1 MIQRR
6 RPIESAIAE
15 RKMFNMGGM
24 AVPMPQPT
32 YMDLMQQGIMGMPQQ
47 PQGIMASSQ
56 PLVDAIAADAN
67 NPYGGDTLSMAQGG
81 VAKFQRG
88 GLSRTQSSSMALPY
102 ATDQQMAAA
111 QASADKQAPFA
122 PVKGARP
129 TIGIG
134 ESPEDML
141 RRRGMRPSELV
152 NEMFP
157 YSASTGRDFMGPLM
171 MRPGFVGT
179 DPRGESSPI
188 ERGGEFVAN
197 FIDQAARGL
206 SQVSNSFGRTI
217 KDIGEGLVTRAPQDV
232 GSATIIS
239 QVSAVNDALR
249 RMPKV
254 LGVSDEEL
262 GATIKDI
269 AEAATT
275 AQPGISGDELSA
287 RIAEG
292 VLSKYEGPLSEGYAM
307 ARDDANRRIVD
318 AAPQEGFPT
327 PQLGYE
333 MAAEDADRTLV
344 DGVAEAEYQN
354 ELNSKIKGYRIAMAE
369 SARPGGNPDAQMK
382 FTQELLANPNYDRE
396 FKDAVFEAGDVGFS
410 EEPAEAPAT
419 GDESTRD
426 APRPTEKPP
435 APENAFE
442 GLVPRGEEE
451 EDATTGAAPSAS
463 TAAATPDTSAAAQV
477 AKAFDKPMTKPEAK
491 KTIEDYK
498 KQFMEAMPEY
508 EGVSE
513 EEKGYRFIEA
523 GLRVMAGQSPNAIEN
538 IANGLK
544 GLGTEFAK
552 DEKEKRDWD
561 RTVNLSAAKYA
572 LSNVKADRT
581 AAAALAKERRARVE
595 YVANKA
601 GVDPR
606 NGRKFKK
613 GDVLPFT
620 AGDVHDGVLGKF
632 APGTVVLPK
641 TFGAIQDGLA
651 AADKFLREGRIKY
664 SDYQKDRKT
673 YAGATKNLLSGLQMK
688 LLIGDAAEIIKNN
701 PKAITGATSFLKRA
715 TDDVLNAVG
724 IQEKERSGYLSRL
737 KASESAKYQA
747 IMKRIGTKMIT
758 QILNEGNRT
767 VSDADRK
774 RVDELVGAYG
784 DYFSGFAASE
794 GALRIKLEGLATD
807 IDSGIQE
814 AQASMDMIEGSYNNR
829 LNAENYQLLQQ
840 FKQSRF
846 GRFQSQDYNLFRIG
860 EDGVYR
866 RQRGR
871 Q

>member
-1 MIQRR
+1 
-6 RPIESAIAE
+6 
-15 RKMFNMGGM
+15 
-24 AVPMPQPT
+24 
-32 YMDLMQQGIMGMPQQ
+32 MPQQ

-715 TDDVLNAVG
+715 TDDVLNAIG
-724 IQEKERSGYLSRL
+724 IQEKERSGYLSRI